1 MPNMPMDAM
10 TGDPE
15 VRLVACDPAA
25 KDEWSSLLD
34 AFNDASLYQ
43 SWEYADVHWAYC
55 RRERF
60 VVRKGG
66 EAVSLAQVII
76 LDLPMIR
83 IAYVPWGPVWR
94 KRGVPDDP
102 SSFGLA
108 VGLLKDEYVRR
119 RKMVLRIR
127 PYGFAERDP
136 ALKTILEGEGF
147 SSAKVDPGG
156 APRTIL
162 VDLACSE
169 EELRRRLSKKWRNSL
184 TFSEKEPLTI
194 KESRDG
200 NSLVLLEPLYAA
212 LKKKKGFSGTDL
224 AELAAVQERLS
235 PAHKL
240 RISLCEHEGQVV
252 AGSICSGLGATALG
266 LLGVTSD
273 EGRKSRAYYLLQ
285 WDEILWAMKTA
296 HVAYDLNGINPEK
309 NPSVYHFKAGLKG
322 REVTFLG
329 VYDRY
334 PRKLSRWIVFLS
346 DRAVRRFKKG
356 RIRGALKRFRRP
368 GR

>member
-1 MPNMPMDAM
+1 M

-34 AFNDASLYQ
+34 TFSDASLYQ
-43 SWEYADVHWAYC
+43 TWEYADVHWAYG

-60 VVRKGG
+60 VVRKGV
-66 EAVSLAQVII
+66 EAVSLAQVVL
-76 LDLPMIR
+76 LDLPLIR
-83 IAYVPWGPVWR
+83 VAYVPWGPVWK
-94 KRGVPDDP
+94 KRGVADDP

-108 VGLLKDEYVRR
+108 VTLLKDEYVRR

-127 PYGFAERDP
+127 PNGFAERDP
-136 ALKTILEGEGF
+136 ALKTILEEEGF
-147 SSAKVDPGG
+147 SSAKADPGG

-162 VDLACSE
+162 VDLDCSE

-184 TFSEKEPLTI
+184 SFSEKEPLTI

-200 NSLVLLEPLYAA
+200 NSLSLIAPLYAA
-212 LKKKKGFSGTDL
+212 LKKKRGFSGTDL
-224 AELAAVQERLS
+224 DELAVIQGQLS
-235 PAHKL
+235 PGRKL

-285 WDEILWAMKTA
+285 WDEILWAMKNGHA
-296 HVAYDLNGINPEK
+296 AYDLNGINPKK

-334 PRKLSRWIVFLS
+334 PRKLSRWIVLLG
-346 DRAVRRFKKG
+346 DRAVGRFKKG
-356 RIRGALKRFRRP
+356 RIRSALKRVRP
-368 GR
+368 SSRGSVN